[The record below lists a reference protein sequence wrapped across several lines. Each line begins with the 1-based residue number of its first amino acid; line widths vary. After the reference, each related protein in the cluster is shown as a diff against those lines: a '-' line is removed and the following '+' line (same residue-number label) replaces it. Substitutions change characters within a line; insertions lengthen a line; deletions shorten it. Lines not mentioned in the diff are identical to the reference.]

1 MEDSL
6 AFLDDNEH
14 LEEMDKL
21 SDALRSMKQEKAN
34 GITKRNADLC
44 DTSSSCK
51 HMLLNPGKFITKGT
65 AKAYHPAY
73 NKHYFQTYFT
83 YHGSLTTPGNIR
95 LSKNNKNGFIP
106 EYHGLKIYL

>member
-21 SDALRSMKQEKAN
+21 SDTLRSMKQEKAN
-34 GITKRNADLC
+34 GITKRNVDLC
-44 DTSSSCK
+44 DSSSTCSK
-51 HMLLNPGKFITKGT
+51 VLLNPGKFIKKGT

-73 NKHYFQTYFT
+73 NKHYFATYFT
-83 YHGSLTTPGNIR
+83 YHGSLTTPGNFS
-95 LSKNNKNGFIP
+95 LSQN
-106 EYHGLKIYL
+106 

>member
-21 SDALRSMKQEKAN
+21 SDTLRSMKQEKAN
-34 GITKRNADLC
+34 GITKRNVDLC
-44 DTSSSCK
+44 DSSSTCK
-51 HMLLNPGKFITKGT
+51 HMLLNPGKFIKKGT
-65 AKAYHPAY
+65 TKAYHPAY
-73 NKHYFQTYFT
+73 NKHYFATYFT

-95 LSKNNKNGFIP
+95 LSKNKNCCLEIHL
-106 EYHGLKIYL
+106 EVSLT